1 MTPNEPSKSVQL
13 PSEQIFRQIEQ
24 DMEASGVRDV
34 WLGIRK
40 ELAEGGPEAVRT
52 YLASEFQTR
61 KAIVQS
67 ALAELSNQ
75 LEEIA

>member
-1 MTPNEPSKSVQL
+1 MSDESSKSVQSA
-13 PSEQIFRQIEQ
+13 SEQIFRKIEQ
-24 DMEASGVRDV
+24 DMEAGGVRDL

-52 YLASEFQTR
+52 YLASVYQTR

-67 ALAELSNQ
+67 ALDDLSNQ